1 MLFPTYLIQLPV
13 LSFYLLSSLTLTCCS
28 EFPSSSCPSSYRH
41 LSPEQLS
48 LHPTWSSQFHTGSI
62 QHLTPQGTA
71 CHALALLWWEIIDS
85 FSWLSEMGP
94 QMLHNLGSVIFN
106 VTAASCNT
114 RLAVFCI
121 QPHSI
126 QFSSVAQ
133 SCPTLRSHES
143 QHAKPPCPSPTPG
156 VHSDSRPSGQWCHP
170 AISSSVAPFS
180 FCPQSLP
187 ASESFPMRNSSY
199 EMAKVLEFQL

>member
-1 MLFPTYLIQLPV
+1 MIFTGGKCSGLILTLLPKYRIQLPV
-13 LSFYLLSSLTLTCCS
+13 LSFYLLSSLTLTCCP
-28 EFPSSSCPSSYRH
+28 EFPSSSCPSSYHH

-106 VTAASCNT
+106 VTVASYNT
-114 RLAVFCI
+114 RLAVFCV
-121 QPHSI
+121 QP
-126 QFSSVAQ
+126 
-133 SCPTLRSHES
+133 
-143 QHAKPPCPSPTPG
+143 
-156 VHSDSRPSGQWCHP
+156 QWPFKAHTGWYVFQKQI
-170 AISSSVAPFS
+170 ISFT
-180 FCPQSLP
+180 
-187 ASESFPMRNSSY
+187 
-199 EMAKVLEFQL
+199 